1 MNKKLRIAGI
11 IGALAVSVIILTS
24 PSNTPPLPEP
34 TSSQSGNEFVE
45 VLATG
50 LDKPWAIDFAD
61 NRVFITEKDGKIR
74 VIEDSIL
81 LEEPLTTLRTADVFG
96 GGLLGIATHP
106 DFKNNHFLYVYYTY
120 EEDGKLWNKILRI
133 KESENKLED
142 ATTIFDK
149 IPGSKF
155 NNGGV
160 IKFGPDRMLYAATGL
175 SSDLSHGPQDLQSL
189 EGKILRLYDDGSIPQ
204 DNPFSNSPVFSYGHR
219 NPQGMTWD
227 KEGNFFV
234 TEFGPSKND
243 EINLVIAGQNYGWPE
258 QECSGKE
265 GFVDAVMCYDPS
277 IEPGGIVFYFGDKIQ
292 LENQIVMASLR
303 GSNLY
308 SLEIT
313 KDGIASQKSILS
325 GIGRIRDVNEGN
337 DGYLYVITSNT
348 DGKGFPTSDDDKLVR
363 ILK

>member
-11 IGALAVSVIILTS
+11 IGALAVSAIILSS

-34 TSSQSGNEFVE
+34 TSSQSGNEYVE

-50 LDKPWAIDFAD
+50 LDKPWAIAFAD
-61 NRVFITEKDGKIR
+61 NRVFITEKNGKIR
-74 VIEDSIL
+74 VVDDGIL
-81 LEEPLTTLRTADVFG
+81 LEEPLATLRTADVFG
-96 GGLLGIATHP
+96 GGLLGIVTHP
-106 DFKNNHFLYVYYTY
+106 DFENNHFLYVYYTY
-120 EEDGKLWNKILRI
+120 EEDGNLWNKVLRI
-133 KESENKLED
+133 KESENKIED

-160 IKFGPDRMLYAATGL
+160 IKFGPDKMLYIATGL
-175 SSDLSHGPQDLQSL
+175 GSDSSHGSQDLQSL
-189 EGKILRLYDDGSIPQ
+189 EGKILRLADDGSIPS

-219 NPQGMTWD
+219 NLQGMAWD
-227 KEGNFFV
+227 KEGNLFV
-234 TEFGPSKND
+234 TEHGPSKND
-243 EINLVIAGQNYGWPE
+243 EINLVMAGKNYGWPE

-265 GFVDAVMCYDPS
+265 GFANAVICYDPS
-277 IEPGGIVFYFGDKIQ
+277 IEPSGIVFYFGDK
-292 LENQIVMASLR
+292 LELKNQIIMATLR

-308 SLEIT
+308 SLELT

-348 DGKGFPTSDDDKLVR
+348 DGKGFPTSNDDKLVR

>member
-11 IGALAVSVIILTS
+11 IGALAVSAIILSS
-24 PSNTPPLPEP
+24 PSNIPPIPEP
-34 TSSQSGNEFVE
+34 ISSQSGNEFVK

-50 LDKPWAIDFAD
+50 LDKPWAIDIAG
-61 NRVFITEKDGKIR
+61 NRVFITEKDGRIR
-74 VIEDSIL
+74 VVDDGTL

-106 DFKNNHFLYVYYTY
+106 DFENNHFLYVYYTY
-120 EEDGKLWNKILRI
+120 EEDGMLWNKILRI

-160 IKFGPDRMLYAATGL
+160 IKFGPDGMLYVATGII
-175 SSDLSHGPQDLQSL
+175 SDSSHGPQDLQSL
-189 EGKILRLYDDGSIPQ
+189 EGKILRLNDDGSLPQ
-204 DNPFSNSPVFSYGHR
+204 DNPFSNSPIFSYGHR
-219 NPQGMTWD
+219 NPQGMAWD

-243 EINLVIAGQNYGWPE
+243 EINLVMAGQNYGWPE
-258 QECSGKE
+258 QEGSGKE

-277 IEPGGIVFYFGDKIQ
+277 IEPSGIVFYFGDKIQ
-292 LENQIVMASLR
+292 LENQIVMATLR

-337 DGYLYVITSNT
+337 DCYLYVITSNT
-348 DGKGFPTSDDDKLVR
+348 DGKGFPASDDDKLVR

>member
-1 MNKKLRIAGI
+1 VNKKLRIAGI
-11 IGALAVSVIILTS
+11 IGALAVSAIILSS

-61 NRVFITEKDGKIR
+61 NRVFITEKNGKVRVVDDG
-74 VIEDSIL
+74 IL

-106 DFKNNHFLYVYYTY
+106 DFENNHFLYVYYTY
-120 EEDGKLWNKILRI
+120 EEDGKFWNKVLRI

-160 IKFGPDRMLYAATGL
+160 IKFGPDKMLYVATGL
-175 SSDLSHGPQDLQSL
+175 DSESSHGPQDLQSL
-189 EGKILRLYDDGSIPQ
+189 EGKILRLDDDGSIPQ
-204 DNPFSNSPVFSYGHR
+204 DNPFPNSPVFSYGHR
-219 NPQGMTWD
+219 NPQGMAWD

-234 TEFGPSKND
+234 TELGPSKND

-265 GFVDAVMCYDPS
+265 GFVDVVMCYDPS
-277 IEPGGIVFYFGDKIQ
+277 IEPSGIVFYSGNKLQ
-292 LENQIVMASLR
+292 LENQIIMATLR

-308 SLEIT
+308 SLEVT
-313 KDGIASQKSILS
+313 EDGTFSQKSILS

-348 DGKGFPTSDDDKLVR
+348 DGKGFPASDDDKLVR

>member
-11 IGALAVSVIILTS
+11 IGALAVSAIILSS

-50 LDKPWAIDFAD
+50 LDKPWAIDVAD
-61 NRVFITEKDGKIR
+61 NRVFITEKDGKVR
-74 VIEDSIL
+74 VVEDGIL
-81 LEEPLTTLRTADVFG
+81 LEEALTTLRTANVFG

-106 DFKNNHFLYVYYTY
+106 DFENNHFLYVYYTY
-120 EEDGKLWNKILRI
+120 EENGKLWNKVLRI

-160 IKFGPDRMLYAATGL
+160 IKFGPDKMLYVATGL
-175 SSDLSHGPQDLQSL
+175 DSESSHGPQDLQSL
-189 EGKILRLYDDGSIPQ
+189 EGKILRLDDDGSIPQ
-204 DNPFSNSPVFSYGHR
+204 DNPFPNSAVFSYGHR
-219 NPQGMTWD
+219 NPQGMAWD
-227 KEGNFFV
+227 KKGNFFV
-234 TEFGPSKND
+234 TELGPSKND

-265 GFVDAVMCYDPS
+265 GFVDVVMCYDPS
-277 IEPGGIVFYFGDKIQ
+277 IEPSGIVFYSGNKLQ
-292 LENQIVMASLR
+292 LENQIIMATLR

-308 SLEIT
+308 SLEVT
-313 KDGIASQKSILS
+313 EDGTFSQKSILS

-348 DGKGFPTSDDDKLVR
+348 DGKGFPASDDDKLVR